1 MKKLFRFCAG
11 LKAALLSFL
20 FASCVHQW
28 PEPAEAGLVLNLHI
42 DKAIPQGPVYDAG
55 TRAAEGS
62 DKYDLR
68 YIIQAYKKNSNGT
81 YEENAYARFV
91 MSKDDINDPD
101 FTARI
106 SIMEG
111 EYRFMVWSDYVLQGT
126 VDDYYYN
133 ADNFKYVKLYGRD
146 EGRKHVGNDDYRDA
160 YMGSADIEVI
170 RFGGSRPPVT
180 ADINLSRPM
189 SKIVFITTDLEDWK
203 TKVITN
209 HYQSALQNAK
219 PGESVEV
226 MKDVDLSQYTVKLH
240 YPVYMP
246 NAFNMISD
254 RTAWSDVNVTFDSEI
269 IQLSDTEASLGFD
282 YVFVN
287 TEDASALMAV
297 SLYDKNGTQLA
308 RSKDI
313 PIPLER
319 GKVTTVVGSFL
330 LEESD
335 GGVSINPDFD
345 GEFNIVI

>member
-1 MKKLFRFCAG
+1 MKTRCLVFAV
-11 LKAALLSFL
+11 LAALLSI
-20 FASCVHQW
+20 ASTSCVHQW
-28 PEPAEAGLVLNLHI
+28 PEPAEASLVLNLII
-42 DKAIPQGPVYDAG
+42 DKAIPQGPVHDAG
-55 TRAAEGS
+55 TRAAEAS

-81 YEENAYARFV
+81 YEDTPYAKFV
-91 MSKDDINDPD
+91 MSKDDINNPE
-101 FTARI
+101 FTAKI

-126 VDDYYYN
+126 LDNHYYN
-133 ADNFKYVKLYGRD
+133 ADNFKYIKLYGRD
-146 EGRKHVGNDDYRDA
+146 EGRPHLGNDDYRDA

-170 RFGGSRPPVT
+170 RFGGNKPPVSAT
-180 ADINLSRPM
+180 INLARPM

-219 PGESVEV
+219 PGEIVEV
-226 MKDVDLSQYTVKLH
+226 MKEVDLSQYTVKLH
-240 YPVYMP
+240 YPLYMP
-246 NAFNMISD
+246 NAFNMLSD
-254 RTAWSDVNVTFDSEI
+254 RTAWSDINVTFESQI

-282 YVFVN
+282 YVFAN
-287 TEDASALMAV
+287 TVDASALMAV

-313 PIPLER
+313 TVPLER
-319 GKVTTVVGSFL
+319 GKVTTVIGSFL